1 MVFDGGFDALGL
13 DADVALGD
21 GGGAVLEQLLDKDDI
36 TAVGLVDLRGVPLP
50 EAVGADVLI
59 AQIVAHQPQLF
70 LDGTLCD
77 GKHPFVPADSV
88 AEAVIFH
95 VLPNHQRNGERP
107 CFAGFLL
114 RDLQPE
120 PVSVPHN
127 VAQTQLQDITDPQ
140 PQIGL
145 QHQCGGDA
153 LIGSAA
159 GEAGLH
165 GADNLLILLCG
176 ECPCF
181 LVHGGLLFV

>member
-13 DADVALGD
+13 DAYVTLGD
-21 GGGAVLEQLLDKDDI
+21 GGGAVLEQLLDKDDV
-36 TAVGLVDLRGVPLP
+36 TAVGLVDFRGVPLP
-50 EAVGADVLI
+50 EAVGADALI
-59 AQIVAHQPQLF
+59 AQIVTHQPQLF

-77 GKHPFVPADSV
+77 GEHPFVPADSV

-95 VLPNHQRNGERP
+95 VLPNDQRNGEHP

-114 RDLQPE
+114 GDFEAE
-120 PVSVPHN
+120 PVSVPDN
-127 VAQTQLQDITDPQ
+127 VAQTQLQDIADPQ

-145 QHQCGGDA
+145 QNQCGGDA
-153 LIGSAA
+153 LIGTTA
-159 GEAGLH
+159 GEASLH
-165 GADNLLILLCG
+165 SADNLLILLCG